1 MILITGATG
10 HLGKATLKFLTAQNP
25 QLKTAALVRDLDK
38 AGDLAATG
46 TELRKGDYG
55 DYASL
60 LQAFA
65 GVDTLFFVSSSDI
78 QNRDAQ
84 QANVV
89 KAAKEAGVKHI
100 VYTSSQ
106 RKTEDGTSPIAFI
119 AGAHIETEKQIKASG
134 IPYTILKNALY
145 LDLLPGMVGET
156 IPEGRPLALPAG
168 KGKTAF
174 ALREDMAEASA
185 RVLAGSG
192 HENKTYEI
200 SGTESVSFDDIAHIL
215 QGILGRPVT
224 YTDTTPEAYTEAAGR
239 AGVPAEASAF
249 WVAFLA
255 AIKQGEFDFP
265 GTELK
270 NLLGREPVSVKTYLQ
285 SVYAP
290 AKA

>member
-10 HLGKATLKFLTAQNP
+10 HLGKATLKFLTAANP
-25 QLKTAALVRDLDK
+25 QLKTAALVRNPDK

-46 TELRKGDYG
+46 AELRKGDYD

-60 LQAFA
+60 SEAFA
-65 GVDTLFFVSSSDI
+65 GVDTLFFVSSNDVHS
-78 QNRDAQ
+78 RRTQ

-100 VYTSSQ
+100 IYTSFQ
-106 RKTEDGTSPIAFI
+106 RRTEDGTSPVAFI
-119 AGAHIETEKQIKASG
+119 ADAHIETEKQIKASG

-145 LDLLPGMVGET
+145 LDLLPAIIGET
-156 IPEGRPLALPAG
+156 LPEGRPLALPAG
-168 KGKTAF
+168 NGKTSF
-174 ALREDMAEASA
+174 ALREDMAEAAA
-185 RVLAGSG
+185 RILAGSG

-200 SGTESVSFDDIAHIL
+200 AGTVSLSFDDIARIL
-215 QGILGRPVT
+215 QEITGRPVT

-249 WVAFLA
+249 WAAFLTA
-255 AIKQGEFDFP
+255 VKQGEFDFP

-270 NLLGREPVSVKTYLQ
+270 NLLGREPVSAKTYLQ